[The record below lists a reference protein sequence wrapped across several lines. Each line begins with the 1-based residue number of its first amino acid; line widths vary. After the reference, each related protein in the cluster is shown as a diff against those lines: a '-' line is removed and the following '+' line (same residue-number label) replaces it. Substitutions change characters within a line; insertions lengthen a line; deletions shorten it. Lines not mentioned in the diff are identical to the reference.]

1 MDFKVWGVCNALIMC
16 WSFTALCLWWK
27 ESGKLICYLWRY
39 EYKLFRDGCSE
50 MIFKA
55 KKNKKLCV
63 YVLWDWENLQYL
75 IDVTS
80 TGGLSVSLPVFF
92 FFLPYCQEKLPG
104 EKETRRSFCGKWE
117 LVSNGCCYLCY
128 VATSAFCQLQASLYV
143 NNLNWAVEVSES
155 ARGRQ
160 HALPTA
166 ELFPRTKRS
175 FPLQLK

>member
-80 TGGLSVSLPVFF
+80 TGGLSVSLPFF
-92 FFLPYCQEKLPG
+92 FFF
-104 EKETRRSFCGKWE
+104 FCHIARKSYRGRKKRE
-117 LVSNGCCYLCY
+117 DHFVG
-128 VATSAFCQLQASLYV
+128 
-143 NNLNWAVEVSES
+143 SES
-155 ARGRQ
+155 LSVMAVVIFVTW
-160 HALPTA
+160 LPL
-166 ELFPRTKRS
+166 LFANCKSPFMSTIWIE
-175 FPLQLK
+175 P